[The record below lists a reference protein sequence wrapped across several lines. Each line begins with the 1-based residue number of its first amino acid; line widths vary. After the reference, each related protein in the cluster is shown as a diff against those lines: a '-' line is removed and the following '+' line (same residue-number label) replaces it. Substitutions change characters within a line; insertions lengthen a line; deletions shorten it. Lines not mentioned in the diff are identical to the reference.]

1 MKKYNFLI
9 ASTIFLMASC
19 TSEVG
24 DILPDGS
31 REINVSLSKGVSTRA
46 ADGYRDW
53 SATTDPSTMGV
64 IAFTDGTPNPY
75 IYNNTQFSAPT
86 EGDAWEIRTGTKA
99 KWNDYTSATALDFF
113 GYMPYISGATVS
125 KSDNTYTLTLP
136 NVPGVSD
143 TPYLVSTTPVRY
155 ASALGNLTPVPF
167 QMDQLMTA
175 FEFQFALGTDMGN
188 LRTFKIT
195 RVQMS
200 HIITS
205 ASVSQVYTLTAGTWS
220 KGDVTIHPASDHHAS
235 AEVTGD
241 IRVGY
246 ANGNDETAFVP
257 FPKMLYML
265 PYDLSTVAPRIN
277 VTYEVY
283 DQDGYKTRS
292 TTSEIELNAT
302 NFGTIGTVQSAHKN
316 IIKIKIVPTKLH
328 ILSDADQST
337 SGYLIVG

>member
-9 ASTIFLMASC
+9 ATTIFLMASC

-31 REINVSLSKGVSTRA
+31 REINVSLSKGISTRA
-46 ADGYRDW
+46 VGYRDW

-64 IAFTDGTPNPY
+64 IAFTDGTPNLY
-75 IYNNTQFSAPT
+75 IYNNTQFSAPA
-86 EGDAWEIRTGTKA
+86 EGDAWSITTGTKA

-113 GYMPYISGATVS
+113 GYMPYQAGAMVS

-155 ASALGNLTPVPF
+155 VSALGNLTPVPF

-175 FEFQFALGTDMGN
+175 FEFQFALGTMGN

-205 ASVSQVYTLTAGTWS
+205 ATVSQVYTLTAGTWS

-235 AEVTGD
+235 AEVTSTEG
-241 IRVGY
+241 IKIGY
-246 ANGNDETAFVP
+246 NNSSEYVT
-257 FPKMLYML
+257 FPGMLYTI
-265 PYDLSTVAPRIN
+265 PYDLSTVAPKID
-277 VTYEVY
+277 VTYDVY
-283 DQDGYKTRS
+283 DQDGYKTR
-292 TTSEIELNAT
+292 TATNEIELNAT